1 MSLDPS
7 RLIAVMNGLP
17 PEAIW
22 LITLLVCFASIL
34 LLLRLFGA
42 AGLFIYIAVA
52 VIGANLQV
60 LKLVQFSA
68 FANPVALGT
77 ILFSTTYL
85 CTDILTEYYGVR
97 TARRA
102 VALGF
107 SAYLLMTVL
116 MLLTLGYRPLTAVE
130 AGPDL
135 AWALDTHGHLA
146 GLFIPAPAIF
156 AAGMTA
162 YLASQFHD
170 VWMYRFIGRLTGGRW
185 LWLRNNGST
194 LLSGLIDN
202 TIFSVLAFVVLAPQ
216 PVGLQALVFTFI
228 LGTYAIRVV
237 VAVLDTPFL
246 YLARRVIPRRPVAD
260 EPLSA
265 LRRGPAESG
274 A

>member
-7 RLIAVMNGLP
+7 RLIVAMNGLP
-17 PEAIW
+17 PEAVW
-22 LITLLVCFASIL
+22 LLTLIVCFASIL

-60 LKLVQFSA
+60 LKLVQFGVYAS
-68 FANPVALGT
+68 PVALGT

-85 CTDILTEYYGVR
+85 CTDILAEYYGAR

-102 VALGF
+102 IAMGF
-107 SAYLLMTVL
+107 CAYLLMTVL
-116 MLLTLGYRPLTAVE
+116 MLVALGYRPLTAAE

-146 GLFIPAPAIF
+146 ELFVPAPAF
-156 AAGMTA
+156 FVAGMTA
-162 YLASQFHD
+162 YLVSQFYD
-170 VWMYRFIGRLTGGRW
+170 VWMYRLIGRLTGHRW

-194 LLSGLIDN
+194 LISGLIDN

-216 PVGLQALVFTFI
+216 PVGFQALIFTFI
-228 LGTYAIRVV
+228 LGTYAIRVM

-246 YLARRVIPRRPVAD
+246 YLARLVVPRDRTDDRPLAAASDKV
-260 EPLSA
+260 
-265 LRRGPAESG
+265 
-274 A
+274 